1 MIQEYPL
8 LERQIKVLL
17 SDSTNWFWGT
27 YQLREYYGLNTEITD
42 ISNLQIKDD
51 DIIKDTYYYT
61 IYKVNDIIILNLKD
75 VESKIQ

>member
-17 SDSTNWFWGT
+17 SDSTNSVWGT

-61 IYKVNDIIILNLKD
+61 IYKMNDIIILNLKD